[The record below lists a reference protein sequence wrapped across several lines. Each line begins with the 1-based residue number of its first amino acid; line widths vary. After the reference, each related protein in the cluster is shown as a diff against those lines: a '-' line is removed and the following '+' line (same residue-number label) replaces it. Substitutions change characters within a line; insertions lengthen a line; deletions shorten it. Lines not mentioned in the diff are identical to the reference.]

1 MSVARSVRPASGRG
15 ASSYTPAAM
24 CACWQAARSTR
35 ALLRRASAAGVDAL
49 GAVLR
54 QSAGVADVRY
64 DTAWLGRLLSGIA
77 VVRGVGIAVGTVFSI
92 ALIIGFIVA
101 FALKRLIKPLA
112 MIAYPLAG
120 AAAVVA
126 AIYLVE
132 TTMAKGGA
140 GAIWGARDP
149 IGLALQGLAG
159 AFGGTVFA
167 LLRPR

>member
-1 MSVARSVRPASGRG
+1 MKLVQAIFAFLAAAATTYVASVFFYTHQVISLETGVG
-15 ASSYTPAAM
+15 AVYTTE
-24 CACWQAARSTR
+24 QGLQT
-35 ALLRRASAAGVDAL
+35 LLLNLQGFGQL
-49 GAVLR
+49 GA
-54 QSAGVADVRY
+54 
-64 DTAWLGRLLSGIA
+64 
-77 VVRGVGIAVGTVFSI
+77 VFSI